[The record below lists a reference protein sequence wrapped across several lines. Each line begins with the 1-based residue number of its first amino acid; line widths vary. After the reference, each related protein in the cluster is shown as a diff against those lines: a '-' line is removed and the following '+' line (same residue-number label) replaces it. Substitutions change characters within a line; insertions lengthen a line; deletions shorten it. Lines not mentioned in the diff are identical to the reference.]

1 MMTDQVENFGTS
13 AVNKVEIKAPTGLA
27 CAACGQP
34 VARAGDQL
42 VRACTCTGPVIASL
56 SARMAGSGG
65 LRKS

>member
-1 MMTDQVENFGTS
+1 MMTDQWDYPGANAMGE
-13 AVNKVEIKAPTGLA
+13 AKAARADLA

-34 VARAGDQL
+34 VTRAGDQL

>member
-1 MMTDQVENFGTS
+1 MMSDQWDYPGANAMDEAKAAS
-13 AVNKVEIKAPTGLA
+13 AGLA

-34 VARAGDQL
+34 VTRTGDQL

>member
-1 MMTDQVENFGTS
+1 MMSDQWDYPGANAMEAAKPAS
-13 AVNKVEIKAPTGLA
+13 SGLA
-27 CAACGQP
+27 CAACGKA
-34 VARAGDQL
+34 VTRAGDQL